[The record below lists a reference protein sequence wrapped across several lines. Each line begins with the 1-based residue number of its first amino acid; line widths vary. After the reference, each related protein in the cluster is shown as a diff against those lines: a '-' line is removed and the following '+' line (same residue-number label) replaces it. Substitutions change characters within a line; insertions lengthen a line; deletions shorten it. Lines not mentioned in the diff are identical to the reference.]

1 MKALGMTA
9 LGADFSKLCRA
20 SRDGSFATQAN
31 RLDILQSVAKALH
44 KGGYG
49 IKTVRG
55 LKPSHINFLV
65 SSWIKAGKDAG
76 TIKNRMAHLRWCA
89 VKTNKPGMIPRD
101 NRTLGIPERQRGGDN
116 KAQKLNLDKMKSVS
130 CPKVRMS
137 MRLMAAFGLRM
148 EEAIKIRPS
157 AADKGAMLALKSS
170 WTKGG
175 RYREV
180 PIKSER
186 QRALLDEAKALVGEG
201 ALIPDDRKY
210 IQQRRRVEHQ
220 TLKAGFTNLH
230 GLRHNYAQARFKAI
244 TGFACP
250 MAGGKAFNELSAAD
264 KRLAD
269 AARWQ
274 VSQELGHNR
283 IEITKTYLG

>member
-1 MKALGMTA
+1 MTA

-20 SRDGSFATQAN
+20 NRDGSFATQAN
-31 RLDILQSVAKALH
+31 RAGILQSIAKTLH

-49 IKTVRG
+49 LKTVRG

-65 SSWIKAGKDAG
+65 GSWIKAGKTVG

-89 VKTNKPGMIPRD
+89 VKTNKLGMIPRD
-101 NRTLGIPERQRGGDN
+101 NGALGIPERQQGGDN
-116 KAQKLNLDKMKSVS
+116 KAQKLDLVKMKGIS

-157 AADKGAMLALKSS
+157 SADKGAMLALKSS

-175 RYREV
+175 RFREV
-180 PIKSER
+180 PIKSDR
-186 QRALLDEAKALVGEG
+186 QRALLDEAKELAGEG

-210 IQQRRRVEHQ
+210 IQQRRRLEHQ

-230 GLRHNYAQARFKAI
+230 GLRHNYAQARFKAFA
-244 TGFACP
+244 GFTCP
-250 MAGGKAFNELSAAD
+250 MAGGKQKAD
-264 KRLAD
+264 YTVTERRLATD
-269 AARWQ
+269 ARLQ
-274 VSQELGHNR
+274 VSQELGHDR